1 MDTNECQGL
10 AMLILTRK
18 LGEKITIGDDITI
31 TLLEIRGSQIKLGID
46 APKHIEIHR
55 QEVYERI
62 REENLSS
69 SDIDDSDL
77 SGAFAIYRSSEVDKK

>member
-1 MDTNECQGL
+1 
-10 AMLILTRK
+10 MLILTRK

-31 TLLEIRGSQIKLGID
+31 TLVEIKGTQVKLGIE

-62 REENLSS
+62 RQENLSS
-69 SDIDDSDL
+69 SDINDSDL
-77 SGAFAIYRSSEVDKK
+77 SSAFAIYRSAEVVKK

>member
-1 MDTNECQGL
+1 M

-18 LGEKITIGDDITI
+18 LGEKIAIGDDITI
-31 TLLEIRGSQIKLGID
+31 TLVEIKGTQVKLGIE

-62 REENLSS
+62 RQENLSS
-69 SDIDDSDL
+69 SNINDEDL
-77 SGAFAIYRSSEVDKK
+77 SNAFTIYRSSGLVKK